1 MANDVRVTLGMDT
14 KQADDALK
22 KYQMN
27 VKKAGLALSA
37 IGAGGAL
44 AIKKFTSA
52 ALEQEKAMA
61 GVLNSARN
69 TGEAMAGLEER
80 IARTTAALENK
91 TNFGDEE
98 QLRVLT
104 KMIPV
109 LGSTEKALAALP
121 LIMDAAATTNR
132 GLAEQSETLTKA
144 LAGQVHTAESL
155 GIKFDENATFA
166 ERLAHGFSLVKG
178 QAEAQADPFTQLNNA
193 LGSMQEEIGAR
204 LLPILSDFA
213 NTLTNLV
220 KRYKDLNPAL
230 QDFIAF
236 GTLGVT
242 AFAGLTGATILFG
255 VALKGVL
262 ATSIAFIAT
271 PVGAVIMGIA
281 AAVAAVIIV
290 FKNWDRIVHGVKVS
304 LNVMIDLVNKTV
316 VPAINNLIRAFN
328 AVSPVNMG
336 LVPEMEKLDTT
347 FVRITEAIGDTGNAI
362 DDLDVNL
369 VAAKSSVAATNDEF
383 QKFQDHLK
391 AITSDELPPMVEA
404 QLRLNDIIDRVG
416 GKTRDWNDEIQDLVS
431 TGLFTE
437 VEAINEVAK
446 ALEGDFAQS
455 QRTASNEVIKL
466 KGNLDDVT
474 DSFHQ
479 VMEGM
484 LDVVDSQRLLD
495 EAIAKRFGRGD
506 QLSGSE
512 SQLMGALTGSKGMG
526 PLAGFGTGSVGFDA
540 MALLNAGMR
549 AEAEA
554 MLAAEGKK
562 FGSGGRAGTIIV
574 NVNATTNTSNPDDM
588 VAKVTAALGQAGV
601 SSEQTRS
608 S

>member
-22 KYQMN
+22 KYQIN

-44 AIKKFTSA
+44 AIRKFTSA

-69 TGEAMAGLEER
+69 TGESMVGLEEK
-80 IARTTAALENK
+80 IARATAALENK

-109 LGSTEKALAALP
+109 LGSTEKALEALP
-121 LIMDAAATTNR
+121 LIMDAAATTGR

-166 ERLAHGFSLVKG
+166 ERLAHGFSLVEG

-213 NTLTNLV
+213 DTLTNLV

-242 AFAGLTGATILFG
+242 AFAGITGATILFG

-271 PVGAVIMGIA
+271 PVGAVIMAIA
-281 AAVAAVIIV
+281 AAVAAVIVV

-316 VPAINNLIRAFN
+316 LPGINNLIRAFN
-328 AVSPVNMG
+328 AVSPVDMG
-336 LVPEMEKLDTT
+336 LIPEMEKLDTT
-347 FVRITEAIGDTGNAI
+347 FVRITEAVGDTGNAL

>member
-22 KYQMN
+22 KYQIN

-37 IGAGGAL
+37 IGAAGGL

-52 ALEQEKAMA
+52 ALEQEKALA

-69 TGEAMAGLEER
+69 TGEAMAGFEDKVLS
-80 IARTTAALENK
+80 ATAALQNK

-109 LGSTEKALAALP
+109 LGSTENALAALP
-121 LIMDAAATTNR
+121 AIMDAAATTGR
-132 GLAEQSETLTKA
+132 DLSSQSETLTKA

-155 GIKFDENATFA
+155 GIKFDQNADFQ
-166 ERLAHGFSLVKG
+166 ERLAVVMGLVG
-178 QAEAQADPFTQLNNA
+178 GAAEAQADPFTQLNNA
-193 LGSMQEEIGAR
+193 FGDMQEELGAV
-204 LLPILSDFA
+204 LLPLLSDFA
-213 NTLTNLV
+213 STLQGLVDRFKNLS
-220 KRYKDLNPAL
+220 PAMKEV
-230 QDFIAF
+230 ISF

-404 QLRLNDIIDRVG
+404 QLRLNNIIDRVG

>member
-1 MANDVRVTLGMDT
+1 
-14 KQADDALK
+14 
-22 KYQMN
+22 
-27 VKKAGLALSA
+27 
-37 IGAGGAL
+37 
-44 AIKKFTSA
+44 
-52 ALEQEKAMA
+52 
-61 GVLNSARN
+61 
-69 TGEAMAGLEER
+69 
-80 IARTTAALENK
+80 
-91 TNFGDEE
+91 
-98 QLRVLT
+98 
-104 KMIPV
+104 
-109 LGSTEKALAALP
+109 
-121 LIMDAAATTNR
+121 
-132 GLAEQSETLTKA
+132 
-144 LAGQVHTAESL
+144 
-155 GIKFDENATFA
+155 
-166 ERLAHGFSLVKG
+166 
-178 QAEAQADPFTQLNNA
+178 
-193 LGSMQEEIGAR
+193 
-204 LLPILSDFA
+204 
-213 NTLTNLV
+213 
-220 KRYKDLNPAL
+220 
-230 QDFIAF
+230 
-236 GTLGVT
+236 
-242 AFAGLTGATILFG
+242 
-255 VALKGVL
+255 VL

-271 PVGAVIMGIA
+271 PVGAVIMAIA
-281 AAVAAVIIV
+281 AAVAAVIVV

-316 VPAINNLIRAFN
+316 LPGINNLIRAFN
-328 AVSPVNMG
+328 AVSPVDMG
-336 LVPEMEKLDTT
+336 LIPEMEKLDTT
-347 FVRITEAIGDTGNAI
+347 FVRITEAVGDTGNAL

>member
-304 LNVMIDLVNKTV
+304 LNVMIDLVNSTV
-316 VPAINNLIRAFN
+316 IPAINNLIKAFN